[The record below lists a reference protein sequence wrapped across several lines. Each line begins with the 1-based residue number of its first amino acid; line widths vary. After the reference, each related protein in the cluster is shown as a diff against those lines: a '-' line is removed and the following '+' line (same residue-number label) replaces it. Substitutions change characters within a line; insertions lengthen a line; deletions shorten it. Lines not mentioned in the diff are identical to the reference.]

1 MLRGRIVC
9 IGNRHAACDDIGPRA
24 FDWLSARPL
33 PEGVELVDGGLGGLD
48 LLPRFEGVAEVVVV
62 DALAGFA
69 PPGRLVVL
77 DGAEVA
83 ACHDGQGW
91 GHGAGLPYLL
101 ALLPRV
107 CDGPPPRVRVV
118 GMEPPAD
125 AAAVARLG
133 AASLALAAGEEV
145 GP

>member
-1 MLRGRIVC
+1 MVRGRIVC
-9 IGNRHAACDDIGPRA
+9 IGNRHAAGDDLGPRT
-24 FDWLSARPL
+24 FDWLAARPL
-33 PEGVELVDGGLGGLD
+33 PVGIELVDGGLGGLD
-48 LLPRFEGVAEVVVV
+48 LLACFEGVGEVVVV
-62 DALAGFA
+62 DALEGFA
-69 PPGRLVVL
+69 PPGCAVVL

-107 CDGPPPRVRVV
+107 CDGPLPRIRVV
-118 GMEPPAD
+118 GMEPPAGD
-125 AAAVARLG
+125 GAVARLG

-145 GP
+145 RP